1 VGVFAEF
8 PTMGYD
14 GAFAGLPLNPPDLP
28 LIGAPYMTHSLVL
41 SRPFR
46 ALTLLTALAGVSSA
60 QQFDY
65 VGNIPGGDIWTEGV
79 EAADVDNDGDLDMFF
94 AEGEGFSSAGPARQN
109 RLVLNNFNVGPPN
122 FSDVSVARLGTHL
135 SHAKQVVTADIDGNG
150 WIDSLFV
157 NAFNLELP
165 SLYVNQGAGN
175 PGFFD
180 FDGVARGLTDTVNA
194 SDAAF
199 GDPDN
204 DGDMDL
210 IIADSGN
217 SLLGGAGGVPH
228 LYINDGTG
236 DFTRDIG
243 AISTSNKQ
251 GHMDLHFVDI
261 DNDFDVD
268 IWGANRV
275 NNHYLLIN
283 DGTGN
288 FSDSSGL
295 IPSTSG
301 NVYEADLSDLDL
313 DGDVDMFFISLTGFN
328 EGPLS
333 NQLVESSNLG
343 FTKGAAGSG
352 DDDNEI
358 AFIDYDNDD
367 DLDAVVGSLAGSSEK
382 LRRNDGGMNFVG
394 ASTEIESVSDSTL
407 DVAIFDLDG
416 DGDYD
421 IITAQGESNSANWDN
436 KVYFNTGDPDTSG
449 PRVQREEALA
459 DPSPAAGPWV
469 VRAEMQDQVMDDGKS
484 WVTAVA
490 NYDVDGNVGSVD
502 ATISG
507 TGLYRFA
514 MTDTAGGTG
523 AELTYSLTFT
533 DFAGNQTTTTPVSVT
548 LCGYAQYGLEA
559 LGSNTM
565 DLDGSGDEFTGG
577 VFTATTSN
585 VPGPAS
591 AVFTLICLGSANVPG
606 VLAGTLLVDVTKLV
620 DPVLVAVPS
629 SGSATNNLPI
639 PADPTLVGASIYL
652 QSLAEDLTEPAGA
665 ALSNGLRLTICDGSG
680 FAK

>member
-1 VGVFAEF
+1 
-8 PTMGYD
+8 
-14 GAFAGLPLNPPDLP
+14 
-28 LIGAPYMTHSLVL
+28 MTHSLVL

-46 ALTLLTALAGVSSA
+46 ALTLLAAFTGVSTA

-109 RLVLNNFNVGPPN
+109 RLVLNNFGSGPPN

-135 SHAKQVVTADIDGNG
+135 SHAKQVVTADIQGDG
-150 WIDSLFV
+150 WIDALFA

-175 PGFFD
+175 PAFFD
-180 FDGVARGLTDTVNA
+180 FDGVARGLTDVVNA

-210 IIADSGN
+210 VIADAGNQLLSGP
-217 SLLGGAGGVPH
+217 GDVPH
-228 LYINDGTG
+228 YYVNDGTG
-236 DFTRDIG
+236 NFTRDVG
-243 AISTSNKQ
+243 AINTTAKT

-275 NNHYLLIN
+275 NSHYLLLN

-288 FSDSSGL
+288 FTDSTGL

-301 NVYEADLSDLDL
+301 NVYEADVSDLDL
-313 DGDVDMFFISLTGFN
+313 DGDVDMFFISLGGFN

-333 NQLVESSNLG
+333 NQLVETSNLG
-343 FTKGAAGSG
+343 FVKGTAASG

-358 AFIDYDNDD
+358 AFIDFDNDD
-367 DLDAVVGSLAGSSEK
+367 DLDVVIGSLTGSSEK
-382 LRRNDGGMNFVG
+382 LRRNNGGMSFSG
-394 ASTEIESVSDSTL
+394 ATTEIESFSDSTL

-416 DGDYD
+416 DGAYD
-421 IITAQGESNSANWDN
+421 IITAQGESNSSNWDN
-436 KVYFNTGDPDTSG
+436 KLYLNMGDPDTSA

-459 DPSPAAGPWV
+459 DPSPAAGPWI

-490 NYDVDGNVGSVD
+490 NYDVDGNVGSVE

-507 TGLYRFA
+507 TGLYRFE

-523 AELTYSLTFT
+523 EELTYSLTFT
-533 DFAGNQTTTTPVSVT
+533 DFVGNATTTSPVTVG
-548 LCGYAQYGLEA
+548 LCGHAQYGLEA
-559 LGSNTM
+559 LGANTM
-565 DLDGSGDEFTGG
+565 DLAGSGDDFTGG
-577 VFTATTSN
+577 VFEATTSN
-585 VPGPAS
+585 VPGPAT
-591 AVFTLICLGSANVPG
+591 AVFTLICLDAANIPG

-620 DPVLVAVPS
+620 DPVLVAAPS
-629 SGSATNNLPI
+629 SGSATNFLPI
-639 PADPTLVGASIYL
+639 PADGTLVGASIYL
-652 QSLAEDLTEPAGA
+652 QTLAEDLSEPAGA